1 MKVIAIIPARGGS
14 KGIPRKNLVSLA
26 GKPLI
31 AHSILHAKQSGLIQ
45 RVIVSSEDEEI
56 LETARAFGAETPFIR
71 PKELAE
77 DQVLDLPV
85 FQHALHWL
93 KEHESYQP
101 DIVVH
106 LRPTAPFRKNG
117 WIDDAINLLEKHP
130 DADSVRSVS
139 KPDKH
144 PYRMFTIKSD
154 GFLQP
159 IMQHEHPIPYLLRR
173 QDLPDVYYYNCVID
187 VTRYETITAKNSM
200 TGEKIFPYVM
210 NADEV
215 WDIDSPQDLEIGKIL
230 FSGLL
235 K

>member
-1 MKVIAIIPARGGS
+1 MNVIAIIPARGGS

-31 AHSILHAKQSGLIQ
+31 AHSILHAQQSSLIQ

-56 LETARAFGAETPFIR
+56 LETARAFGAETPFVR
-71 PKELAE
+71 PKALAE
-77 DQVLDLPV
+77 DHVLDLPV

-93 KEHESYQP
+93 KEHEHYQP

-106 LRPTAPFRKNG
+106 LRPTAPFRKDG
-117 WIDDAINLLEKHP
+117 WIDEAITSLESNP
-130 DADSVRSVS
+130 DADSIRSVS

-144 PYRMFTIKSD
+144 PYRMFTIKPD
-154 GFLQP
+154 GFLHP
-159 IMQHEHPIPYLLRR
+159 IMQHEHPMPYLLRR
-173 QDLPDVYYYNCVID
+173 QDLPDVYFYNCVID
-187 VTRYETITAKNSM
+187 VTRYQTIIEKDSM
-200 TGEKIFPYVM
+200 TGDKIFPYVM
-210 NADEV
+210 NPDEV
-215 WDIDSPQDLEIGKIL
+215 WDIDSLQDLEIGKIL